1 MNSLNYNQLTIP
13 EATKIQLELK
23 EKIRL
28 VPLNKEIKTIA
39 GADISFNKY
48 SPDVY
53 AGIVL
58 LSYPELKPLSRALVK
73 IPVTFP
79 YVPGYLAF
87 REVPA
92 LLEAWK
98 LLLDKPDVLI
108 VDGHGIAHPR
118 GMGIAAHFGA
128 LTDQVSMGC
137 AKKILYGR
145 ISEPL
150 EEAGSSTPI
159 YDKKKEEVIGW
170 TFRSKNKVKPLFIS
184 PGHKM
189 SVEDSLTIIRGC
201 MGRYRLPEPTR
212 LAHHTVNLFR
222 TGELEQGFAL
232 FSID

>member
-1 MNSLNYNQLTIP
+1 MNALNYNLLTIP

-53 AGIVL
+53 AGIVV
-58 LSYPELKPLSRALVK
+58 LSYPELIPLSRALVK
-73 IPVTFP
+73 VPIKFP

-98 LLLDKPDVLI
+98 LLLYKPDVLMI
-108 VDGHGIAHPR
+108 DGHGIAHPR

-128 LTDQVSMGC
+128 LTDQVTMGC
-137 AKKILYGR
+137 AKKILYGNTT
-145 ISEPL
+145 EPL
-150 EEAGSSTPI
+150 EEAGAFTPI
-159 YDKKKEEVIGW
+159 YDKKKEELIGW
-170 TFRSKNKVKPLFIS
+170 TFRSKSKVKPLYIS
-184 PGHKM
+184 PGNKM
-189 SVEDSLTIIRGC
+189 SMEDSLAIIRSC
-201 MGRYRLPEPTR
+201 MGRYRMPEPTR
-212 LAHHTVNLFR
+212 WAHHIVNLFR
-222 TGELEQGFAL
+222 TGQLEQGFAPL
-232 FSID
+232 SID

>member
-1 MNSLNYNQLTIP
+1 MNSLNYNHLPIP

-28 VPLNKEIKTIA
+28 IPLNTEIKTIA

-53 AGIVL
+53 AGIVV

-73 IPVTFP
+73 IPVNFP

-98 LLLDKPDVLI
+98 LLLYKPDVLI

-118 GMGIAAHFGA
+118 GMGIASHFGA
-128 LTDQVSMGC
+128 LTDQVTMGC
-137 AKKILYGR
+137 AKKILYGHAT
-145 ISEPL
+145 EPS
-150 EEAGSSTPI
+150 EEAGSATPI
-159 YDKKKEEVIGW
+159 YDKKKEEIIGW

-184 PGHKM
+184 PGNKM
-189 SVEDSLTIIRGC
+189 CVEDSLTIIRSC
-201 MGRYRLPEPTR
+201 MGRYRMPEPTR
-212 LAHHTVNLFR
+212 WAHDTVNLFR
-222 TGELEQGFAL
+222 TGRLEQGFTP
-232 FSID
+232 F

>member
-1 MNSLNYNQLTIP
+1 MNPLDYNHISIP

-23 EKIRL
+23 SKITL
-28 VPLNKEIKTIA
+28 IPLNKPITTIA

-53 AGIVL
+53 AGIVV
-58 LSYPELKPLSRALVK
+58 LSYPELKPLCRALVK
-73 IPVTFP
+73 VRVNFP

-92 LLEAWK
+92 LLQAWN
-98 LLLDKPDVLI
+98 LLSTKPDVLI

-128 LTDQVSMGC
+128 LTEQATMGC

-145 ISEPL
+145 ISEPQ
-150 EEAGSSTPI
+150 EESGSATPI
-159 YDKKKEEVIGW
+159 YDRKKDEIIGW

-184 PGHKM
+184 PGNKM
-189 SVEDSLTIIRGC
+189 SMEDSLSIIKNCVGK
-201 MGRYRLPEPTR
+201 YRMPEPTR
-212 LAHHTVNLFR
+212 WAHHTVNLFR
-222 TGELEQGFAL
+222 TDQLSSGYSTF
-232 FSID
+232 